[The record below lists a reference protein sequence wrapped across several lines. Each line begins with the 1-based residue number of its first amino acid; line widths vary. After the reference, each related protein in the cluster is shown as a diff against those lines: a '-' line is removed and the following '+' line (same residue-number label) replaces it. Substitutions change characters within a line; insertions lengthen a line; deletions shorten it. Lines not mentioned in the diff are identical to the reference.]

1 MYSIVL
7 ETLETFNNQQLSLS
21 FFFLP
26 QVERSLDL
34 KFRRDA
40 IRGDLKIQIEERI
53 KEDCKFVLSADFE
66 NPLKLKSA
74 NNLDI

>member
-1 MYSIVL
+1 M
-7 ETLETFNNQQLSLS
+7 
-21 FFFLP
+21 
-26 QVERSLDL
+26 ERSLDL

-66 NPLKLKSA
+66 NLLKLKSA